1 MRFSEGTC
9 HEEAQKD
16 TNRKSEWL
24 LEEAVKTK
32 IIFFASLFLAVMAGI
47 ASIQKDVVV
56 VQSSNIPSDQH
67 ESIKGYRAWTRV
79 NPVPA
84 DLPSPLAV
92 LCAPVTATQIDLK
105 AGDPHKDKFITVYV
119 NELGTKAMMQEK
131 KPHFPKGSVIVKEKL
146 PSKNSTSPE
155 LLTVMIKREQGY
167 NPGNGD
173 WEYMALDGDGKE
185 VRARGR
191 LEKCQACH
199 QRAEYGDYVHRNY
212 LPAEVREKLK

>member
-1 MRFSEGTC
+1 M
-9 HEEAQKD
+9 
-16 TNRKSEWL
+16 N
-24 LEEAVKTK
+24 VKIK
-32 IIFFASLFLAVMAGI
+32 VLAVLLLAI
-47 ASIQKDVVV
+47 VAA
-56 VQSSNIPSDQH
+56 SSNTTAEQH

-84 DLPSPLAV
+84 DFPSTLAL
-92 LCAPVTATQIDLK
+92 LCAPLTARQLEMNS
-105 AGDPHKDKFITVYV
+105 GDPHKDKFITVYV
-119 NELGTKAMMQEK
+119 NELGTNAMMHEK
-131 KPHFPKGSVIVKEKL
+131 NPRFPQGSVIVKEKL
-146 PSKNSTSPE
+146 PSKESISPE

-199 QRAEYGDYVHRNY
+199 QRAENGDYVHRNY

>member
-1 MRFSEGTC
+1 
-9 HEEAQKD
+9 
-16 TNRKSEWL
+16 
-24 LEEAVKTK
+24 VKTK
-32 IIFFASLFLAVMAGI
+32 IVFLASLLLAVVAWI
-47 ASIQKDVVV
+47 ASNPTDAVV
-56 VQSSNIPSDQH
+56 VQSSSKSSEQH
-67 ESIKGYRAWTRV
+67 ESIKGYREWTRV
-79 NPVPA
+79 NPEPA
-84 DLPSPLAV
+84 DFPSTLAQ
-92 LCAPVTATQIDLK
+92 LCAPLTAQQLK
-105 AGDPHKDKFITVYV
+105 RDGGDPHKDKFITVYV

-146 PSKNSTSPE
+146 PSKESTSPE

>member
-1 MRFSEGTC
+1 M
-9 HEEAQKD
+9 
-16 TNRKSEWL
+16 
-24 LEEAVKTK
+24 KTK
-32 IIFFASLFLAVMAGI
+32 IIFLASLLLAAM

-56 VQSSNIPSDQH
+56 VQSSNKPSEQH

-84 DLPSPLAV
+84 DFPSALAV
-92 LCAPVTATQIDLK
+92 LCAPLTPKLLELK
-105 AGDPHKDKFITVYV
+105 SSDPHKDKFITVYV
-119 NELGTKAMMQEK
+119 NELGKKAMMHEK
-131 KPHFPKGSVIVKEKL
+131 KPHFPMGSVIVKEKL
-146 PSKNSTSPE
+146 PSRESTSPE
-155 LLTVMIKREQGY
+155 LLTVMIKRVQGY

-185 VRARGR
+185 VRARGL

-199 QRAEYGDYVHRNY
+199 QMAEYGDYVHRNY

>member
-1 MRFSEGTC
+1 
-9 HEEAQKD
+9 
-16 TNRKSEWL
+16 
-24 LEEAVKTK
+24 VKTK
-32 IIFFASLFLAVMAGI
+32 IMFLAILLLAVAAGM

-56 VQSSNIPSDQH
+56 VQSSNEPFEQH

-84 DLPSPLAV
+84 DFPSTLAQ
-92 LCAPVTATQIDLK
+92 LCAPLTVKQLEMNS
-105 AGDPHKDKFITVYV
+105 GDPHKDKFITVYV
-119 NELGTKAMMQEK
+119 NELGTKAMMHEM

-146 PSKNSTSPE
+146 PSRESTSPE

>member
-1 MRFSEGTC
+1 MR
-9 HEEAQKD
+9 
-16 TNRKSEWL
+16 
-24 LEEAVKTK
+24 TK
-32 IIFFASLFLAVMAGI
+32 IVFLASLLLAAGI

-56 VQSSNIPSDQH
+56 VQSANKPSEQH

-84 DLPSPLAV
+84 DFPSTLAQ
-92 LCAPVTATQIDLK
+92 LCAPLTVKQLEMNS
-105 AGDPHKDKFITVYV
+105 GDPHKDKFITVYV
-119 NELGTKAMMQEK
+119 NELGTKAMMHEM

-146 PSKNSTSPE
+146 PSRESTSPE

>member
-1 MRFSEGTC
+1 MNTKVKVL
-9 HEEAQKD
+9 AIM
-16 TNRKSEWL
+16 L
-24 LEEAVKTK
+24 LAIV
-32 IIFFASLFLAVMAGI
+32 AG
-47 ASIQKDVVV
+47 
-56 VQSSNIPSDQH
+56 SSNTTAEQH

-84 DLPSPLAV
+84 DFPSTLAQ
-92 LCAPVTATQIDLK
+92 LCAPLTVKQLEM
-105 AGDPHKDKFITVYV
+105 DPHKDKFITVYV
-119 NELGTKAMMQEK
+119 NELGTNAMMHEK

-146 PSKNSTSPE
+146 PSRESTSPE

-167 NPGNGD
+167 NSGNGD

-191 LEKCQACH
+191 LEKCQGCH
-199 QRAEYGDYVHRNY
+199 QRAASGDYVHRNY